1 MLGILWFLF
10 WQAAGV
16 VLAAAAFRDKR
27 RSVQLWL
34 GSVLGSVLSMWA
46 PIPFSFLLD
55 FTIASHLTALGL
67 GLILAGLAMWYLRKS
82 PIRELV
88 PEESTVGDKPLLW
101 LLPPFFLVCAVM
113 VYNHTL
119 LPVGDAMY
127 TGQCTYGD
135 MSMHLGFISSIAEQG
150 TFPPQY
156 SIFPEGKLC
165 YPFLCDSISS
175 SLYLLGSSLR
185 MAYIVPMLFAFAQ
198 CFAGFWFL
206 AREICREKGAAVLAF
221 ILFFLNGGL
230 GIVHFFGEEYSFR
243 NIFTGFYETP
253 TNLIEKQI
261 RWVNVLVDMML
272 PQRATLFGW
281 AALFAALYLLF
292 RAVFRRDR
300 RGFLPAGILGG
311 LLPMIHTHSF
321 FALGLTAFAWLVYSL
336 IRDGFTRDF
345 IRSWSAF
352 GFTAVALAVPQ
363 LLIWTFQSVGGNES
377 FLRLGFDWVNGG
389 QENWLWFWLR
399 NVGPIFVLTPL
410 AFLFGETE
418 ERAIFSGAIF
428 IYVLAE
434 LVLFQPNPYDNN
446 KLLYIWYLFSCLL
459 TADFVIRIVT
469 KLHSRIGRGIALG
482 LLLLVCTNAALLSL
496 GREVI
501 SGTEKYGYELFNGD
515 EVAASQWVKKNTE
528 SDALFL
534 TCDNH
539 DNAVAVLTG
548 RNILCGSGSYLYYHG
563 LNYGSVQ
570 QQARAMLTDAAS
582 FERYRQN
589 FGIDYVWIG
598 QYERALSG
606 CIEAY
611 LLENYPVAYAGNSI
625 GIFDVRQ

>member
-10 WQAAGV
+10 WQAVGLLITAV
-16 VLAAAAFRDKR
+16 AFRVKR
-27 RSVQLWL
+27 RAVRLWL

-46 PIPFSFLLD
+46 PVPFSFLQG
-55 FTIASHLTALGL
+55 FTTASHLTSLSV
-67 GLILAGLAMWYLRKS
+67 GLISAGLALGRLKKR
-82 PIRELV
+82 PVIGL
-88 PEESTVGDKPLLW
+88 PDPDDPAGDKPLLW

-113 VYNHTL
+113 VLNHTL
-119 LPVGDAMY
+119 RPSGDALY

-135 MSMHLGFISSIAEQG
+135 MSMHLGFIGSIATQG
-150 TFPPQY
+150 AFPPHY
-156 SIFPEGKLC
+156 NIFPDGKLC

-185 MAYIVPMLFAFAQ
+185 TAYIFPMLFAFAQ

-206 AREICREKGAAVLAF
+206 AREICREKGAATLAF
-221 ILFFLNGGL
+221 VLFFLNGGL
-230 GIVHFFGEEYSFR
+230 GIIHFFGEEYTFR

-292 RAVFRRDR
+292 RAVFRADR
-300 RGFLPAGILGG
+300 SGWLPAGILGG

-321 FALGLTAFAWLVYSL
+321 FALGLVAFCWLVYSF
-336 IRDGFTRDF
+336 IRDGFCKDF
-345 IRSWSAF
+345 IRSWSLF
-352 GFTAVALAVPQ
+352 GFTAVGLAIPQ

-389 QENWLWFWLR
+389 QENWLWFWFR
-399 NVGPIFVLTPL
+399 NVGPVFLLAPL
-410 AFLFGETE
+410 AFLFGEKE
-418 ERAIFSGAIF
+418 DQAIFSGAILIF
-428 IYVLAE
+428 VLAE

-459 TADFVIRIVT
+459 TADFVLRQLA
-469 KLHSRIGRGIALG
+469 KLHSPAGKGLVLG

-501 SGTEKYGYELFNGD
+501 SGTDKYGYELFNPD
-515 EVAASQWVKKNTE
+515 EVQAAEWVKENTKA
-528 SDALFL
+528 DALFL
-534 TCDNH
+534 TSDNH
-539 DNAVAVLTG
+539 DNAPAVLTG

-563 LNYGSVQ
+563 LNYGAVQ
-570 QQARAMLTDAAS
+570 QQARAMLTDAGT
-582 FERYRQN
+582 FERYRQEY
-589 FGIDYVWIG
+589 GIDYVWMG
-598 QYERALSG
+598 NYERALSG
-606 CIEAY
+606 CIDGY
-611 LLENYPVAYAGNSI
+611 LASTYPAVFSSPNVIIYMLS
-625 GIFDVRQ
+625 

>member
-10 WQAAGV
+10 WQAVGL
-16 VLAAAAFRDKR
+16 VLAAAAFPEKR
-27 RSVQLWL
+27 TWVRLWL
-34 GSVLGSVLSMWA
+34 GSVMGSVLSMWA
-46 PIPFSFLLD
+46 PVPFSFLLN
-55 FTIASHLTALGL
+55 FSTASHIAAMVLGL
-67 GLILAGLAMWYLRKS
+67 ALVGLSVFLRQKHPAPLS
-82 PIRELV
+82 D
-88 PEESTVGDKPLLW
+88 PERAHGDRPLLW

-113 VYNHTL
+113 VCNHTL
-119 LPVGDAMY
+119 RPVGEALY

-135 MSMHLGFISSIAEQG
+135 MSMHLGFIASIAEQG
-150 TFPPQY
+150 TFPPHY
-156 SIFPEGKLC
+156 NIFPEGKLC

-175 SLYLLGSSLR
+175 SLYLFGSSLR
-185 MAYIVPMLFAFAQ
+185 TAYILPMLFAFVQ

-206 AREICREKGAAVLAF
+206 AREVCREKGAAVLAF

-230 GIVHFFGEEYSFR
+230 GIIHFFGDEYTLRS
-243 NIFTGFYETP
+243 IFTGFYETP

-292 RAVFRRDR
+292 RAVFRGDGRC
-300 RGFLPAGILGG
+300 FLPAGILGG

-321 FALGLTAFAWLVYSL
+321 FALGLMAFGWLVYSL
-336 IRDGFTRDF
+336 FRDGFCREF
-345 IRSWSAF
+345 IRNWCLF
-352 GFTAVALAVPQ
+352 GFTAVILAVPQ

-399 NVGPIFVLTPL
+399 NVGPVFILTPL

-418 ERAIFSGAIF
+418 DRAVFSGAIV
-428 IYVLAE
+428 IYILAD
-434 LVLFQPNPYDNN
+434 LILFQPNAYDNN

-459 TADFVIRIVT
+459 TADFVVRQLA
-469 KLHSRIGRGIALG
+469 KLRSRAAQGLILG

-515 EVAASQWVKKNTE
+515 EVAASQWIRENTE
-528 SDALFL
+528 PEALFL
-534 TCDNH
+534 TSDNH

-563 LNYGSVQ
+563 LNYGAVQ
-570 QQARAMLTDAAS
+570 QLARAMLTDAEV
-582 FERYRQN
+582 FEQYRQEY
-589 FGIDYVWIG
+589 GIEYVWIG
-598 QYERALSG
+598 QYEQALGG
-606 CIEAY
+606 CIDGYLRSAY
-611 LLENYPVAYAGNSI
+611 PAVFSSGSVHIYQVK
-625 GIFDVRQ
+625 